1 MSSAEARGRL
11 VGTVRRL
18 QVQRS
23 RLKPGPRGQRAYDPS
38 PLLEVEAV
46 DVGPRGL
53 RAPGGALDV
62 HHADHPDSRNV
73 QLYNGLSV
81 LPRVHYRQLRERFG
95 PHVADGTAGE
105 SLLLDTDGPLS
116 EGDLSGTLRL
126 ETDDG
131 DPLELVGGRAAP
143 PCLEFTRWVLGLGP
157 GAPVDDAVQEA
168 MAFLQ
173 DGRRGFYLTATG
185 TGRVSA
191 GARLLRA

>member
-1 MSSAEARGRL
+1 MSSADGRL

-23 RLKPGPRGQRAYDPS
+23 RLKPGPRGQRAYDPA

-46 DVGPRGL
+46 EVGPRGL
-53 RAPGGALDV
+53 RAPDGALDV

-81 LPRVHYRQLRERFG
+81 LPRAHYDQLRARFG
-95 PHVADGTAGE
+95 PHVVDGAAGE
-105 SLLLDTDGPLS
+105 SLLLDTVGPLR
-116 EGDLSGTLRL
+116 EEDLAGTLL
-126 ETDDG
+126 LDTDDG
-131 DPLELVGGRAAP
+131 DPLELTGARAAP
-143 PCLEFTRWVLGLGP
+143 PCVEFSRWVLGR
-157 GAPVDDAVQEA
+157 GAETAVDDEVQDA
-168 MAFLQ
+168 LAFLQ
-173 DGRRGFYLTATG
+173 DGRRGFYLTASG